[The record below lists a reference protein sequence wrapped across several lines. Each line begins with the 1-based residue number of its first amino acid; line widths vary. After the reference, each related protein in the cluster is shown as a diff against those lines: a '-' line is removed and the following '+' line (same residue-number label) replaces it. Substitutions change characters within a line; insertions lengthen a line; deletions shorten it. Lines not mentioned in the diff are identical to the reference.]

1 VRRRAFL
8 EGSGALVVYW
18 GLGGIAGQLRAQGM
32 DGRGRA
38 PLDSWIAI
46 ASDGQVTACTGKCEL
61 GHGLYTAQ
69 TQLIAEELAVPFARV
84 RLVQCDTALT
94 PDQGTTSGAQSHPT
108 NFNRANLALAAATAR
123 EALVKLASERL
134 GVPAGQLEVKDGIVR
149 VAADPSRAVGYGELV
164 GGRKFSIALDP
175 GAKRRHPSQ
184 WTVLG
189 TSVPRTDIPAM
200 ATGQFEYVHNVRL
213 PGMLHGQVVRPP
225 AVGARLV
232 SVDEAPVRGMPGV
245 VKVVVKRDFVGV
257 VAQKPWQALQAARA
271 LKVTW
276 ANGAGLPSQ
285 RDFHDY
291 LRQQPSRD
299 TLLVDSND
307 VDDKLRQ
314 AAAVVRARYL
324 HPYQMHGS
332 IGSSAAVADVQGDKA
347 TIWSPTQGV
356 YPHRNTAAMVLGLT
370 PDNVRVIFKMGSG
383 CYGLNGAEAAS
394 YDAAL
399 LSQSVGKP
407 VRVQLTRKDEMA
419 WENYGTAFVVD
430 QRAGL
435 DRDGN
440 IVAWD
445 CETWSPALGSRPGGG
460 TPGNVI
466 TGFLVG
472 FEPQPFAPRT
482 PAPAPTSFSN
492 SSNGVPS
499 YVTGRVGDQAEG
511 TGQVESERVLTHS
524 VRSPFWTG
532 PLRSPQRL
540 QNTFAH
546 ESFMDE
552 LALFARADPVA
563 YRLKHIRD
571 PRLANV
577 VATAAKTA
585 GWQARAGRP
594 RSGRTGVVAGR
605 GIACV
610 LYEGDNGYC
619 AMVADVE
626 VDQDTGQVAAKRLVV
641 ALDCG
646 PVSNPDGVR
655 NQIEGGALQGL
666 SRALGEEVTWDDH
679 QVTSVDWAS
688 YHSLSLGFA
697 APAIETVLIDQPD
710 APACGAGETSITVV
724 AAAIG
729 NAVCDATGARLRQIP
744 FSPERVKAALAARS

>member
-1 VRRRAFL
+1 
-8 EGSGALVVYW
+8 
-18 GLGGIAGQLRAQGM
+18 
-32 DGRGRA
+32 
-38 PLDSWIAI
+38 
-46 ASDGQVTACTGKCEL
+46 
-61 GHGLYTAQ
+61 
-69 TQLIAEELAVPFARV
+69 
-84 RLVQCDTALT
+84 
-94 PDQGTTSGAQSHPT
+94 
-108 NFNRANLALAAATAR
+108 
-123 EALVKLASERL
+123 
-134 GVPAGQLEVKDGIVR
+134 
-149 VAADPSRAVGYGELV
+149 
-164 GGRKFSIALDP
+164 
-175 GAKRRHPSQ
+175 
-184 WTVLG
+184 
-189 TSVPRTDIPAM
+189 
-200 ATGQFEYVHNVRL
+200 
-213 PGMLHGQVVRPP
+213 
-225 AVGARLV
+225 
-232 SVDEAPVRGMPGV
+232 
-245 VKVVVKRDFVGV
+245 
-257 VAQKPWQALQAARA
+257 
-271 LKVTW
+271 
-276 ANGAGLPSQ
+276 
-285 RDFHDY
+285 
-291 LRQQPSRD
+291 
-299 TLLVDSND
+299 
-307 VDDKLRQ
+307 
-314 AAAVVRARYL
+314 
-324 HPYQMHGS
+324 
-332 IGSSAAVADVQGDKA
+332 
-347 TIWSPTQGV
+347 
-356 YPHRNTAAMVLGLT
+356 
-370 PDNVRVIFKMGSG
+370 VIFKMGSG

-571 PRLANV
+571 LRLANV